1 MWIAIRSLV
10 KESCIQAYLPHIIR
24 KLMKWT
30 EAALE
35 GKVSFRKWKLYK
47 SPSRPM
53 CIVSPCLSWFSI
65 SYFNCLLVLIK
76 EKTFKIAAWQ
86 LSAIQVHRL
95 LGGVKQWKVYRP
107 VSETHPL
114 DLLQLIRI
122 DILDVILIN
131 IMIFNSFLFPHCHD
145 LSSLSIVRPQ
155 PMYTSLSS
163 PPHLFTNFIIT
174 IAICFTCAVHQ
185 SLLKK
190 IISFVDALPSLSFL
204 SDDDEDERIIQYFW
218 HSK

>member
-1 MWIAIRSLV
+1 MWIPIRSLV

-35 GKVSFRKWKLYK
+35 GKVSFRKWKIYK

-76 EKTFKIAAWQ
+76 EKTLKIIAWQ
-86 LSAIQVHRL
+86 VATQCNSSAPIVV
-95 LGGVKQWKVYRP
+95 GGVKQWKVYRP

-122 DILDVILIN
+122 DILDILIIN
-131 IMIFNSFLFPHCHD
+131 IRIFIQLP
-145 LSSLSIVRPQ
+145 
-155 PMYTSLSS
+155 
-163 PPHLFTNFIIT
+163 
-174 IAICFTCAVHQ
+174 
-185 SLLKK
+185 
-190 IISFVDALPSLSFL
+190 LPSLPRFIL
-204 SDDDEDERIIQYFW
+204 LEYC
-218 HSK
+218 